1 MIIYKKKSY
10 KAHCVCHIT
19 SKAKSQ
25 KHQDDE
31 NYNWEKKS
39 AYTQGTEDKGEMRSK
54 AFVARQPPCS
64 YAVAPS

>member
-1 MIIYKKKSY
+1 MIIYIKKSY

-31 NYNWEKKS
+31 NYNWPGKEKGIHVREPKIR
-39 AYTQGTEDKGEMRSK
+39 AKGEAK
-54 AFVARQPPCS
+54 HL
-64 YAVAPS
+64 